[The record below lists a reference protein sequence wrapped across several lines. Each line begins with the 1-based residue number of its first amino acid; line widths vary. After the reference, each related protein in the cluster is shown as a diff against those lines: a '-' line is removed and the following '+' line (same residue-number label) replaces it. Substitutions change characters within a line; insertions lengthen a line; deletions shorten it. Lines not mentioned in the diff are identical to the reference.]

1 MIYKNNE
8 LLFDVKGLK
17 KYYKVGNNVL
27 KAVDDVS
34 FQIYK
39 GETVGLVGE
48 TGCGKST
55 TARICIN
62 LYDKT
67 GGDVLYRGKDIFKL
81 SGKELKDFRRNVQM
95 VYQDP
100 YSSLDPR
107 MTVAEIIAEGI
118 KVHGLAANKEDLNR
132 QIFHYLK
139 EVGLN
144 EEHANRF
151 VHEFSGGQRQRIGL
165 ARALAVQPEC
175 LILDEPISALDVS
188 IQAQIV
194 NLLIRLQKK
203 ENVTYLFISHDLAMV
218 KHISDRIVVMYLGHV
233 METAPT
239 NELYVNPYHPYTKSL
254 MSSIPIPDPRKEKE
268 RKNNRKVVEGE
279 IPSPIHTPS
288 GCPFCNRC
296 PYATQECREK
306 APVLR
311 EVTLDHFVACHH
323 ADTYYL

>member
-1 MIYKNNE
+1 M
-8 LLFDVKGLK
+8 
-17 KYYKVGNNVL
+17 
-27 KAVDDVS
+27 S
-34 FQIYK
+34 
-39 GETVGLVGE
+39 
-48 TGCGKST
+48 ST
-55 TARICIN
+55 
-62 LYDKT
+62 
-67 GGDVLYRGKDIFKL
+67 
-81 SGKELKDFRRNVQM
+81 
-95 VYQDP
+95 
-100 YSSLDPR
+100 
-107 MTVAEIIAEGI
+107 EIIAEGI

-254 MSSIPIPDPRKEKE
+254 MSSIPIPDPHKEKE

-279 IPSPIHTPS
+279 IPSPIHTPA